1 MREVIVKIGLK
12 QKDKKEKIIME
23 VLLDSVAIGLV
34 MSLKFVKNKFKK
46 KKLERPIYMRN
57 VNRTF
62 NYKEPIEYTVEIELF
77 YRRHKEI
84 MKIDMIRG

>member
-1 MREVIVKIGLK
+1 MVKIGLK
-12 QKDKKEKIIME
+12 QKDKKEQIIME

-34 MSLKFVKNKFKK
+34 MSLKFVKNNKFKK
-46 KKLERPIYMRN
+46 KKLERPIYVRN
-57 VNRTF
+57 FNRTF

-77 YRRHKEI
+77 YRRHKER